1 MDLAYTAKAKV
12 SGGRAE
18 GTGVSSDGNLNVN
31 LAFPK
36 ELGGSGKGTNPEQ
49 LFAVGYAAC
58 FEGAMGV
65 VARNQKVSLGKY
77 WIDSEVMLYK
87 TPEGGFQLGAQLNVN
102 LPELDQ
108 QAAQA
113 VVDQAHQVCPYSKAT
128 RGNMDVKLNVIGK
141 K

>member
-1 MDLAYTAKAKV
+1 MNLVYTAKAKV
-12 SGGRAE
+12 TGGRAE
-18 GTGVSSDGNLNVN
+18 GTGVSEDGNLNVK

-36 ELGGSGKGTNPEQ
+36 ELGGNGNGTNPEQ

-65 VARNQKVSLGKY
+65 VAKNMKANLGKY

-87 TPEGGFQLGAQLNVN
+87 TAEGGFKLGAQLNVN

-108 QAAQA
+108 QTARAL
-113 VVDQAHQVCPYSKAT
+113 VDQAHQVCPYSNAT

-141 K
+141 Q